1 MERLWF
7 LSEGSVQI
15 HPMQPVTAAEK
26 QHCQR
31 DVNAWI
37 RIGGLW
43 GRISKILILISPT
56 NFLNKCTNFLMK
68 KCIVFQT
75 TFGIIWVIPGCS
87 DHSKPII
94 YLQDTWTNGLKANQL
109 LSTTEKEESEDELCK
124 IKKTTEFFQSQL
136 ITNYEMCFQK
146 MLLLYLV
153 MLWLLKTIV
162 MKIR

>member
-124 IKKTTEFFQSQL
+124 IKKNYRIFPKSINYKLWNVFSKNA
-136 ITNYEMCFQK
+136 ITIFGDAVVIENHSNEN
-146 MLLLYLV
+146 
-153 MLWLLKTIV
+153 
-162 MKIR
+162 